1 MNVEQF
7 TEYLMENTEGVG
19 KVIRQRLT
27 QTINRYIDENR
38 LLINTLQPNAA
49 VIEEI
54 TDKEPFEIAMD
65 ELQQIEDNRDARIRM
80 LEDNDDAIYVE
91 DDGFDAYLD
100 DLLEICDRIHP

>member
-1 MNVEQF
+1 
-7 TEYLMENTEGVG
+7 MENTEGVG